1 MSTVAQSMQQ
11 YLRKAN
17 IQSEIINLIDF
28 YVPLRGNMRRQR
40 SRAGSLIPDDED
52 QKTAKEIYTEIK

>member
-52 QKTAKEIYTEIK
+52 Q